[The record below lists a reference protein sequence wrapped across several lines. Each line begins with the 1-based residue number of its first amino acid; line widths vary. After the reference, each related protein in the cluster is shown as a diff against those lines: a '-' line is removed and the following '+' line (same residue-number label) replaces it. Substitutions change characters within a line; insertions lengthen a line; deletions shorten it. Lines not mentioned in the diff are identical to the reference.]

1 VTAASK
7 RIRVEY
13 YAQFRE
19 MRKSPGEDV
28 ATSAATA
35 IEFYRELDARHPFGV
50 TAAQVRIALNGKL
63 VPWETAI
70 TDGDTVVFLT
80 PFGGG

>member
-1 VTAASK
+1 VTAESK

-19 MRKSPGEDV
+19 KRKCSGEEIT
-28 ATSAATA
+28 TSAATA
-35 IEFYRELDARHPFGV
+35 IEFYRELDAKQPFGLFS
-50 TAAQVRIALNGKL
+50 AQIRIALNGKL